1 VIGQLLRV
9 QGGRVEEGGLAL
21 LLEGAEGS
29 RGRERIG
36 GRGERIGRGLGR
48 LGGRGREVEQIIDAE
63 RVVGR
68 GLLLQ
73 HIQVPA

>member
-1 VIGQLLRV
+1 LRV
-9 QGGRVEEGGLAL
+9 QGGRVEEGSLAL